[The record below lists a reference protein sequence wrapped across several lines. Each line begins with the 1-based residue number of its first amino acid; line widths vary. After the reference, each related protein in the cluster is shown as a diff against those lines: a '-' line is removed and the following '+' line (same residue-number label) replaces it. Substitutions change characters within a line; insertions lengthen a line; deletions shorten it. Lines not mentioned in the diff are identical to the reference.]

1 MKRMPSQGKR
11 GRSVFDRFADLVS
24 RVTARAWFF
33 AACVTLV
40 VLWAPSIMVID
51 AVDTW
56 QLIINTVTTIITFLL
71 VGLMQNISARSDAAS
86 QQKLNALAQGQLRLL
101 VALGFE
107 DSREAAELR
116 EAVGLEQE
124 EGAG

>member
-1 MKRMPSQGKR
+1 VKRMPSQGKR